1 MYSDDAVLKLY
12 TEFRKDPANVRLNDN
27 FFCITNGI
35 AVPRLKELLKENPK
49 VIHEIESREVSDD
62 ELSTLMG
69 LLTRLCY
76 HKAFINSVPVKS
88 LEGLVNAIIGLMKQR
103 QLETGR
109 PTEIIKF
116 EEDAEK
122 KTPEELHSYIMG
134 MLRKPM
140 RN

>member
-1 MYSDDAVLKLY
+1 MHSDAEVLKLY
-12 TEFRKDPANVRLNDN
+12 TEFHKNPANIKLNDN

-35 AVPRLKELLKENPK
+35 AVPRLKNLLKENPK
-49 VIHEIESREVSDD
+49 IIQEIESCEVTDG

-76 HKAFINSVPVKS
+76 KKAFIDAVPVKS

-103 QLETGR
+103 QLEGGK

-116 EEDAEK
+116 EEDAREK
-122 KTPEELHSYIMG
+122 TDEELHAHLMG
-134 MLRKPM
+134 LLRKPL
-140 RN
+140 RG